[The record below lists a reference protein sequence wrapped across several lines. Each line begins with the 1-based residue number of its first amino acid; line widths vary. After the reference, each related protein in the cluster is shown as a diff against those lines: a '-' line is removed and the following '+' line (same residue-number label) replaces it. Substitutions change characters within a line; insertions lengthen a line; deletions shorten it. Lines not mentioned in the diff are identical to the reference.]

1 MGDLFPLSIPPSTFA
16 LTNVGNGRI
25 GQEKNTH
32 STMIGMSAFL
42 LNVHMILKEMSEDNP
57 K

>member
-16 LTNVGNGRI
+16 LTNVGNSCV
-25 GQEKNTH
+25 GQKNTH

-42 LNVHMILKEMSEDNP
+42 LNVHMILKEMSEGNL